1 MSEPTVAERFGRRRG
16 HELGKGQVDEM
27 KSNGLIK
34 RHRLIR
40 GQVDEMK
47 SNELI
52 RGGVEKRIS

>member
-1 MSEPTVAERFGRRRG
+1 MAERFGRRRG